1 MGGGRMTSPT
11 PGPGIFEWQTAVL
24 ESIGIDAAQVASAT
38 IIMTG
43 DALPRIIIEHI
54 PGDDPTELHVTK
66 QYRLTEVEVT

>member
-11 PGPGIFEWQTAVL
+11 PGPGISEWQTAVL

-43 DALPRIIIEHI
+43 DALPRIIVEFI
-54 PGDDPTELHVTK
+54 PGEDLTEPKVTK

>member
-1 MGGGRMTSPT
+1 MTS

-24 ESIGIDAAQVASAT
+24 ESIGIDAAEVSSAT

-43 DALPRIIIEHI
+43 DALPRIIVEFI
-54 PGDDPTELHVTK
+54 PGDLTEPKVTK